1 MCSVWPQEVEGGP
14 RVKSISVQRKELST
28 DGKDSFSQL
37 TSSSLE
43 TFKSRPAEDL
53 IDTKAKG
60 EFSHLMVCKD
70 FLFVFFRNSEA
81 MVAA

>member
-1 MCSVWPQEVEGGP
+1 MCSVWPQGVEVGP
-14 RVKSISVQRKELST
+14 RVKSISVQKKELST
-28 DGKDSFSQL
+28 GGKGSFSQL

-60 EFSHLMVCKD
+60 GFSHLMVYKVFYL
-70 FLFVFFRNSEA
+70 FLFL
-81 MVAA
+81 

>member
-1 MCSVWPQEVEGGP
+1 MCSVWPQRGGGGT
-14 RVKSISVQRKELST
+14 RVKSISVQKKSSPLV
-28 DGKDSFSQL
+28 GKGSSSQL

-60 EFSHLMVCKD
+60 D
-70 FLFVFFRNSEA
+70 FPI
-81 MVAA
+81 